1 MTSRY
6 FEDWTEGEVVE
17 TRGATITESQ
27 IVDFAMRYDPQP
39 MHIDKTFAEAGP
51 FKGLIASGFQTLA
64 VCFRLFYDLGYLVQS
79 NIIGVGLDELRWT
92 APVNAGDTLRCRVEV
107 LELKESRSKP
117 DRGSMTFRL
126 TAFNQYGTEVMNFR
140 SISILKKRAAAST

>member
-27 IVDFAMRYDPQP
+27 IVDFAMLYDPQP

-51 FKGLIASGFQTLA
+51 FEGLIASGFQTLA
-64 VCFRLFYDLGYLVQS
+64 ISFRLFYDLAYLTHS
-79 NIIGVGLDELRWT
+79 NIVGVGLDELRWT

-107 LELKESRSKP
+107 LELKASRSKP
-117 DRGSMTFRL
+117 DRGSMRFKL
-126 TAFNQYGTEVMNFR
+126 TTSNQHGTDVMSYQ
-140 SISILKKRAAAST
+140 SICILKKRAAAGA

>member
-6 FEDWTEGEVVE
+6 FEDWTEGEIVE

-27 IVDFAMRYDPQP
+27 IVDFAMHYDPQP

-51 FKGLIASGFQTLA
+51 FEVLIASGFQTLA
-64 VCFRLFYDLGYLVQS
+64 VSFRLFYDLGYLVHS

-92 APVNAGDTLRCRVEV
+92 APVKAGDTLRCRVEV

-126 TAFNQYGTEVMNFR
+126 TALNQHGAEVMNFR
-140 SISILKKRAAAST
+140 SISILKKRAAASA

>member
-17 TRGATITESQ
+17 TRGATLTESQ
-27 IVDFAMRYDPQP
+27 IVDFAMMFDPQP
-39 MHIDKTFAEAGP
+39 MHIDRTFAEAGQ
-51 FKGLIASGFQTLA
+51 FEGLIASGFHTISLT
-64 VCFRLFYDLGYLVQS
+64 FRLFYDLGYFTHS
-79 NIIGVGLDELRWT
+79 NIIGVGLDEVRWT
-92 APVNAGDTLRCRVEV
+92 APVRPGDTLRCRMEV

-126 TAFNQYGTEVMNFR
+126 TAINQHGTEVMHFR
-140 SISILKKRAAAST
+140 SISVLRKRPPAAE

>member
-27 IVDFAMRYDPQP
+27 IVDFAMLYDPQP

-51 FKGLIASGFQTLA
+51 FEGLIASGFQTLA
-64 VCFRLFYDLGYLVQS
+64 ISFRLFYDLAYLIHS
-79 NIIGVGLDELRWT
+79 NIIGVGLDEVRWT

-107 LELKESRSKP
+107 LSLKESRSKP
-117 DRGSMTFRL
+117 DRGSMTFKL
-126 TAFNQYGTEVMNFR
+126 TASNQHGTDVMSYQ
-140 SISILKKRAAAST
+140 SICILKKRAAAS